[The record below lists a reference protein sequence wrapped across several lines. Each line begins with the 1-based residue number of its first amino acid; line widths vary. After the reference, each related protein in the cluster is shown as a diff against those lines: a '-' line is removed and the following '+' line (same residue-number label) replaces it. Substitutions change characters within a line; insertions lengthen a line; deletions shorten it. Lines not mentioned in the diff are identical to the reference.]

1 MKKMFIYIL
10 LLFLFFLSSCLS
22 EIRDLGAENLN
33 EKVVS
38 AYIIDVTENT
48 YKYDI
53 KIEIKDLNDF
63 LNEFSRITYEKLFG
77 DPEGCEGICIML
89 VYENDNYEI
98 FDKTYIV
105 EMDSEGNL
113 VNWYN
118 FHVVEVEFYEKLIS
132 KYYQIN

>member
-1 MKKMFIYIL
+1 MFMDNWLSTWILENIAIY
-10 LLFLFFLSSCLS
+10 
-22 EIRDLGAENLN
+22 
-33 EKVVS
+33 
-38 AYIIDVTENT
+38 
-48 YKYDI
+48 
-53 KIEIKDLNDF
+53 DF

-105 EMDSEGNL
+105 EMDSEGNP

-118 FHVVEVEFYEKLIS
+118 FHVVEVEYYEKLIL